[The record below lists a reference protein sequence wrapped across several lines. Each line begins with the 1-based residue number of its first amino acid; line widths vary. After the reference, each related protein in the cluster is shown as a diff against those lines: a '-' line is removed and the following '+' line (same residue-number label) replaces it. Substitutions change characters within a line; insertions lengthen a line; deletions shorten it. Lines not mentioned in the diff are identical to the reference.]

1 MLPSVLMW
9 SDAGPDSDMK
19 TGGMCVYAGDDNA
32 GIMDGLLHRCFRESW
47 VCPEEFLS
55 LQRFLNRGD

>member
-47 VCPEEFLS
+47 VIVLKSSCHCNAF
-55 LQRFLNRGD
+55 